1 MMVRYIVLLVSLIS
15 ITGFGQ
21 GYYIK
26 DFHVDVRLDTV
37 GYAHVEENITV
48 DFETQKRGII
58 RHIPYRFKLDTLEYT
73 TKISDIKVPNYKKKV
88 ESQNGEISIRIGD
101 KDVFLTGEQQY
112 RILYKV
118 KKPFLFHK
126 EFTEFYWNL
135 TGNEWDT
142 RIDKASFS
150 ISMDKNIQL
159 SPADIKGFSG
169 AFGATDTLDYL
180 QLEGNVIRGMKT
192 GLNAQEGI
200 TAAVKLPADFIPPP
214 PPPTAM
220 EIWMEKYGKN
230 LLALLYLLLFSGI
243 FYRMWK
249 KHGKDDDVTLAARF
263 MPPEELNPA
272 ECGVIVDEKVNNIDV
287 VSLIPYWA
295 QHGYLKIKHI
305 PVKWAKDDY
314 ELQKINEISDSAQQ
328 YEKNLFYH
336 LFDSG
341 NTVLLSSLQEN
352 FYTHMNNAKE
362 GLRGRIKA
370 LDVYYS
376 KSDNMQILAAVLTFF
391 VFIGG
396 MAGGIFMGN
405 LPMVAGAIIAS
416 VAGLVATI
424 YMRKKTQRGVEL
436 FQEVIGFREFVKTA
450 DKPRIERLLKE
461 DPMYFEKTLP
471 YAMVFGYAKKW
482 GDKFDGLMT
491 EPPTWYIG
499 SGPYIHGHMFN
510 SGDFARDFEG
520 GMREVQSAFTSM
532 PASQGGGSFGGSGGG
547 GFSGGGFGG
556 GGGSSW

>member
-1 MMVRYIVLLVSLIS
+1 MLVRYIVLILSLF
-15 ITGFGQ
+15 TTYLYGQ

-26 DFHVDVRLDTV
+26 DYHIDVRLDTE
-37 GYAHVEENITV
+37 GYAHVEEIIKV
-48 DFETQKRGII
+48 EFETQKRGII
-58 RHIPYRFKLDTLEYT
+58 RNIPYRFKLDTLEYT
-73 TKISDIKVPNYKKKV
+73 TKISDIDVPNYKQQV
-88 ESQNGEISIRIGD
+88 QRENGEVRIRIGD
-101 KDVFLTGEQQY
+101 KDIYLTGEQEY

-118 KKPFLFHK
+118 DKPFLFHK
-126 EFTEFYWNL
+126 DFTEFYWNL

-150 ISMDKNIQL
+150 VSTDKNVPL
-159 SPADIKGFSG
+159 TASDIKGFSG
-169 AFGATDTLDYL
+169 AYGSSDSLDYL
-180 QLEGNVIRGMKT
+180 QVEGNVIRGLKS
-192 GLNAQEGI
+192 GLQAGEGI
-200 TAAVKLPADFIPPP
+200 TVAVKLPADFIPPP

-220 EIWMEKYGKN
+220 EIWMEKYGKK
-230 LLALLYLLLFSGI
+230 LLALLYSVFFGGL
-243 FYRMWK
+243 FYRLWN
-249 KHGKDDDVTLAARF
+249 KHGKDYDVTLAARF
-263 MPPEELNPA
+263 MPPDELNPA
-272 ECGVIVDEKVNNIDV
+272 ECGAIVDERVDNIDV

-314 ELQKINEISDSAQQ
+314 ELQKIAEISDDAQQ
-328 YEKNLFYH
+328 YEKNLFYQ
-336 LFDSG
+336 LFASG
-341 NTVLLSSLQEN
+341 NRVRLSDLQES

-362 GLRGRIKA
+362 GLKGRIRG
-370 LDVYYS
+370 LGVYYQ
-376 KSDNMQILAAVLTFF
+376 KSDDMQILAAVLTVL
-391 VFIGG
+391 VFLGGMIGG
-396 MAGGIFMGN
+396 LLMENLFM
-405 LPMVAGAIIAS
+405 VIGAVIAS
-416 VAGLVATI
+416 VVGLVATI

-471 YAMVFGYAKKW
+471 FAMVFGYAKKW

-491 EPPTWYIG
+491 EPPTWYVG

-532 PASQGGGSFGGSGGG
+532 PASQGGGSFGSGGGG